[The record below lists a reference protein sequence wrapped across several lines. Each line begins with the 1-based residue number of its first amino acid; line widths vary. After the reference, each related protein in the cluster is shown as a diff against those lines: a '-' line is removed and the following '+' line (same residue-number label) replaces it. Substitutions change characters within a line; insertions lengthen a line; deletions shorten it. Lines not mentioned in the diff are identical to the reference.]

1 MKYEKLK
8 KYRMAKGLNQTEF
21 AKLLGI
27 DRSYYNQIE
36 HGKVTP
42 SMALLE
48 KISIK
53 LGKNLKDFF

>member
-8 KYRMAKGLNQTEF
+8 KFRMRKGYNQTEF
-21 AKLLGI
+21 AHKLNI

-36 HGKVTP
+36 RGKATP

-48 KISIK
+48 KIAFE